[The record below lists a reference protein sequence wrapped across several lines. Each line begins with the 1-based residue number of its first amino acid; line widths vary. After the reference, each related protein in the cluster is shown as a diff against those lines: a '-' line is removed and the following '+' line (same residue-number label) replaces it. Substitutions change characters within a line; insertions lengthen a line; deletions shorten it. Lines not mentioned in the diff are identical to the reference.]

1 MAWLNGQAIMTNESI
16 LGGTMEFDYIVDHAI
31 KNVWCTP
38 RQDLQVVIKPARLTI
53 KHGAYKSF
61 RLMWR
66 QVPLPD
72 NTYRWHIY
80 QIGGTH
86 PLAFNLFARCY
97 TWTKLSQ
104 ACEQQ
109 SMIADIYSASGY
121 KFPLF
126 DTYYSYT
133 ADHNL
138 ILAVKINKNIPVDL
152 NVEDIFIRVYSNAFF
167 QSTRSS
173 ALTENVKVSGK
184 LISTASDR
192 AQLKVQFNS
201 YRSKNG
207 YTALFVNGV
216 LHENWVD
223 SLLPIG
229 SYAEV
234 VYDAAVREVITL
246 PLNEMKSFQ
255 SVLDQKLKYL
265 LHYSGAGHSGID
277 YQDDIDLYI
286 LSENNSA
293 GHLGLYY
300 GKNNIDAMRNL
311 THRDYSIVATYVKRY
326 AETFEKF
333 PQYQGF
339 VDPLDLKVQLIIRN
353 SGYERDLVYENS
365 RIHELYKMQDLDIQ
379 RAMTGIDATVNV
391 WKAENLEKAAYP
403 QVMSSQ
409 CCDITN
415 SLVEQAYGYNA
426 ISKILADTPSK
437 PFDHNGEM
445 SVHVPYKLQY
455 GCTAYE
461 YDASGL
467 LTGYYHHYVGPYY
480 VVKNVTTKYVELIA
494 GIGGVFLDEQK
505 GVNNI
510 VVSDRYS
517 YRVYQCTAVAGNPDN
532 KWADVTDSDKYT
544 LTDTDFTWDNSSIT
558 AYPMLRSDKRF
569 LARDYELSI
578 EDGALEI
585 TLQQKVQS
593 DIGPVDQTMQVP
605 LGQIDVFMNG
615 FSLIQS
621 LDYFV
626 DFPKIYIVNKKY
638 LKRPIVSE
646 KQKIH
651 IRFTG
656 FPSKEMELVD
666 DGNRGFVE
674 HGLLSN
680 DSKYNIRDDKVLRI
694 VVNGQLYTRDELLFS
709 EFTSGVSVTDPLNG
723 APYMVKDILVPVRSH
738 TTRDTYKL
746 RQESQVIDK
755 AISEYLTLKIPQP
768 QRPAPSA
775 IVQRYQ
781 LYSPFCNKL
790 TMDLKYGRLTL
801 PIQDAGFTRQ
811 QVLDICKPYEWLLKN
826 DPTQNTRPQDERYV
840 VIHPHG
846 QDSVIDLTL
855 KQYQFMHQVISY
867 YCNGLVDLSQLVRTV

>member
-1 MAWLNGQAIMTNESI
+1 
-16 LGGTMEFDYIVDHAI
+16 MEFDYIVDHAI

-38 RQDLQVVIKPARLTI
+38 RQDLQVIIKPARLTV
-53 KHGAYKSF
+53 KHGAFKNF
-61 RLMWR
+61 TLMWR
-66 QVPLPD
+66 EVPLPD
-72 NTYRWHIY
+72 SVYRWHIY

-97 TWTKLSQ
+97 SWTALSE

-109 SMIADIYSASGY
+109 AMTADIYSASGY

-152 NVEDIFIRVYSNAFF
+152 NVEDIFLRVYSNAYF
-167 QSTRSS
+167 QSPRSS
-173 ALTENVKVSGK
+173 TLTEKIKVLGK
-184 LISTASDR
+184 LIATTVER
-192 AQLKVQFNS
+192 TQLKILFDS
-201 YRSKNG
+201 YRSKTG
-207 YTALFVNGV
+207 YTSLFVNGIMM
-216 LHENWVD
+216 ENWVD
-223 SLLPIG
+223 ALIPVG
-229 SYAEV
+229 TYVEV
-234 VYDAAVREVITL
+234 FYDASVRDIITL
-246 PLNEMKSFQ
+246 PLSDMKTFQ

-265 LHYSGAGHSGID
+265 LHYQGAGQASID
-277 YQDDIDLYI
+277 YQDDIDLYV
-286 LSENNSA
+286 LNQSQNA

-300 GKNNIDAMRNL
+300 NKNNVDAMRNL
-311 THRDYSIVATYVKRY
+311 THRDYSIVAAYIKRY
-326 AETFEKF
+326 AETFEKL
-333 PQYQGF
+333 PEYQGF
-339 VDPLDLKVQLIIRN
+339 VDPLNLKVRLFIRN
-353 SGYERDLVYENS
+353 SGYERPLVFENS
-365 RIHELYKMQDLDIQ
+365 RIHELYKMQDLDLQ
-379 RAMTGIDATVNV
+379 RAMTGIDATVDV

-403 QVMSSQ
+403 EVMRSA

-415 SLVEQAYGYNA
+415 PMVEQAYGYNA

-445 SVHVPYKLQY
+445 SVNVPYKLQY

-467 LTGYYHHYVGPYY
+467 LLGYYHHYVGPYY
-480 VVKNVTTKYVELIA
+480 AINNSTAKYVELIA
-494 GIGGVFLDEQK
+494 GIGGAFIDEQK
-505 GVNNI
+505 GI
-510 VVSDRYS
+510 LQSSVSDRYS
-517 YRVYQCTAVAGNPDN
+517 FRVYQCTAIAGNPDN
-532 KWADVTDSDKYT
+532 KWIDVTGTDKYT
-544 LTDTDFTWDNSSIT
+544 LTNQEFTWDSPSLT

-569 LARDYELSI
+569 LARDYQLTMQ
-578 EDGALEI
+578 DGALEL

-593 DIGPVDQTMQVP
+593 ENGPIDQTMQVP
-605 LGQIDVFMNG
+605 MGQIDVFMNG

-638 LKRPIVSE
+638 LKRPIISE
-646 KQKIH
+646 KQNIH

-656 FPSKEMELVD
+656 FASQELELVD

-723 APYMVKDILVPVRSH
+723 APYMVKDILVPVKSH
-738 TTRDTYKL
+738 TTSDTYQL
-746 RQESQVIDK
+746 RSASNQVDK
-755 AISEYLTLKIPQP
+755 AVSEYLTLKIPQP
-768 QRPAPSA
+768 PRPAPSA

-790 TMDLKYGRLTL
+790 IMDLKYGRLVL
-801 PIQDAGFTRQ
+801 PVQTAGFTRQ

-826 DPTQNTRPQDERYV
+826 DPSQHSRPQDERYV
-840 VIHPHG
+840 VVHPHG
-846 QDSVIDLTL
+846 QDSVIELPL
-855 KQYQFMHQVISY
+855 KQYQFMYQVVTY
-867 YCNGLVDLSQLVRTV
+867 YCNGLVELSQLVQTV